1 MKLYRVEYSYTVEGF
16 RKQFLSKKMKP
27 VNVKVGSRIAYIICE
42 KKDIENEVKKVI
54 KDKMKEWKQEINSC
68 GYTWLY
74 DWTLAFIS
82 EVKFNQIERCSNI
95 EIYYDEATIEECIK
109 RLSPTEYNEM
119 YGNILKVVKNND

>member
-16 RKQFLSKKMKP
+16 RKKFLSKKMRP
-27 VNVKVGSRIAYIICE
+27 VNAKVDNRTAYIICE
-42 KKDIENEVKKVI
+42 EEDVGNEVKKAI
-54 KDKMKEWKQEINSC
+54 KNKIEEWQKEINSC

-74 DWTLAFIS
+74 DWTLAFIP
-82 EVKFNQIERCSNI
+82 ETKFNQIERCSNI
-95 EIYYDEATIEECIK
+95 EIYYEEATIEECIE

>member
-27 VNVKVGSRIAYIICE
+27 VNVKVGSRIAYIMCE
-42 KKDIENEVKKVI
+42 KKDVENEVKKVI

-74 DWTLAFIS
+74 DWSLAFIP

>member
-27 VNVKVGSRIAYIICE
+27 VNVKVGSRIAYIMC
-42 KKDIENEVKKVI
+42 KKEDVENEVKKAI

-74 DWTLAFIS
+74 DWTLESILK
-82 EVKFNQIERCSNI
+82 VKFNQIECCSNI
-95 EIYYDEATIEECIK
+95 EIYYDEATIEECIE